1 MNGSLNVVIMQT
13 TLPNQTNDDLEG
25 SNDLYIGVCETVGS
39 QVPRENI
46 KYINGTKDID
56 SLIKFEALAANDNE
70 TVESLL
76 PTSVTEFFKSFE
88 ERTREVFSSANMD
101 TVVVFVIYDTALL
114 HSTNEMLNMAI
125 KE

>member
-1 MNGSLNVVIMQT
+1 MQT